1 MKKIFSFLAA
11 MLFAGSMMAQEENLY
26 NAENAKIN
34 NTFFKTEGWA
44 DNSGCIAQMN
54 GGDLTIHVDKPFID
68 MWQGQV
74 FVDPGFDFIPGHK
87 YHYAFD
93 LISGG
98 KVCLTVK
105 VNDSDKDAFF
115 AESYYDLNI
124 GGGLWHFVSDNVIAN
139 ENLKTEQGPLVF
151 GFGWTDGGQDVLIQ
165 NIVIT
170 DITEYL
176 YIKHPWG
183 TGKNEDWAWKQMNP
197 IVYEGEEAYSY
208 TGAWGGVGFNIADN
222 AEGAD
227 ALWYAAADIAF
238 LNADTKEA
246 VEEPAVGT
254 ADCEFVYVL
263 DAEQHAVV
271 LVPSLTAIQNSN
283 VAVKA
288 VKIIRNGQIVI
299 VREGVE
305 YNALGAQL

>member
-11 MLFAGSMMAQEENLY
+11 VLFAGSMMAQENLY
-26 NAENAKIN
+26 NPEAAQIN
-34 NTFFKTEGWA
+34 STYFATAGWGGNEGCSA
-44 DNSGCIAQMN
+44 TLVE
-54 GGDLTIHVDKPFID
+54 GDIVMHVDKEFVD

-74 FVDPGFDFIPGHK
+74 FVDPGFEFVPGHQ

-98 KVCLTVK
+98 KVCIFVK
-105 VNDSDKDAFF
+105 VNDSDDDAFF
-115 AESYYDLNI
+115 AEPYYDLNL
-124 GGGLWHFVSDNVIAN
+124 GGGQWHFETDNVFAN
-139 ENLKTEQGPLVF
+139 ANLKAGKGPLVF
-151 GFGWTDGGQDVLIQ
+151 GFGWTDAGQDVRIQ
-165 NIVIT
+165 NIEII

-183 TGKNEDWAWKQMNP
+183 TGKSEDWTWQQMEP
-197 IVYEGEEAYSY
+197 IQFEGEDAYSY

-227 ALWYAAADIAF
+227 ALWYASADIVF

-263 DAEQHAVV
+263 EAEHPAIV
-271 LVPSLTAIQNSN
+271 LVPTQTAIQNSN

-288 VKIIRNGQIVI
+288 VKFVENGQVVI
-299 VREGVE
+299 LKNGVR
-305 YNALGAQL
+305 YNVLGATL